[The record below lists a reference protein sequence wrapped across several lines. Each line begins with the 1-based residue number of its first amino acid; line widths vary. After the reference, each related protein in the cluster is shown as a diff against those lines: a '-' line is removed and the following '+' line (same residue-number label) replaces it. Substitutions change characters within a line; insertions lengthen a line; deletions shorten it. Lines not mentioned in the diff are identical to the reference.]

1 MPDELLWAYGVVPAG
16 QPAPAVPGVEGR
28 PVEGVQRDDLVV
40 LLSRVPAE
48 RFSREALHERL
59 EDLDT
64 LEALARAHDGVLEAA
79 LEAGDVVPLRLATL
93 YASADAVR
101 DLLAEEGE
109 RFARALRRV
118 HRKAEWGVKAF
129 AVPRPKDAEARP
141 SSGAEY
147 LARRRAERDRAAS
160 QDDELTETLA
170 RIHASLADRAD
181 AAVLTRPQDRR
192 LSGREEEMVLNG
204 SYLVGRDDGPEFAA
218 LVRRLGDRGAQAGVA
233 LELTGPW
240 PAYHFAGEA
249 EA

>member
-1 MPDELLWAYGVVPAG
+1 MPDELLWAYGVVPSG
-16 QPAPAVPGVEGR
+16 QPAPAAPGVEGR

-40 LLSRVPAE
+40 LVSRVPAE
-48 RFSREALHERL
+48 RFSTEALHERL
-59 EDLDT
+59 EDLET

-79 LEAGDVVPLRLATL
+79 LAAGDVVPLRLGTL

-101 DLLAEEGE
+101 ELLADE

-129 AVPRPKDAEARP
+129 AVPRAQDAAPRP
-141 SSGAEY
+141 ASGAEY
-147 LARRRAERDRAAS
+147 LARRRAEREQAAT
-160 QDDELTETLA
+160 QEDELAEVLA
-170 RIHASLADRAD
+170 GIHASLADRAD

-192 LSGREEEMVLNG
+192 LSGREEEMVLNAA
-204 SYLVGRDDGPEFAA
+204 YLVGREDAPEFAA

-249 EA
+249 ES